1 MKIKFTCL
9 MFQALQAH
17 KLIPIREVPK
27 GNEDG
32 YGSSYDPAL
41 KATTTQTKINK

>member
-9 MFQALQAH
+9 MFQAH
-17 KLIPIREVPK
+17 MRIPTREVPK